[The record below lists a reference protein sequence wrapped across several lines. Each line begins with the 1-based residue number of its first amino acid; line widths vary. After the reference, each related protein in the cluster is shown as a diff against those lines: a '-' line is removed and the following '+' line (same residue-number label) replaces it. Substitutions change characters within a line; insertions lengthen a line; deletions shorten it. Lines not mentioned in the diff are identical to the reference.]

1 MGFIWFYLRKGCACF
16 PDKATSGTTT
26 PRLPT
31 ALEGVYGDRFP
42 PPSLPV
48 RPAFV
53 LGASRLSYSSLDGVL
68 FDKTQT
74 TLIRF
79 PFGRLGDYTI
89 PDSVTRIEYSAFMGC
104 GGLTSVTIPD
114 SVTSIGRAAFIGCR
128 SLTSVTIPDSV
139 TSIGDRAFSGCSSLT
154 SVTIPD
160 SVTSVGASAFR
171 DCESLERI
179 VFEGDAAEVGEAAF
193 RDLSSNAKIFI
204 NPEAK
209 GFGSRFEGL
218 PVEFLPKEVE
228 ISTVS
233 TGAARSHSQSKR
245 SRTPPTG
252 SIQPV
257 T

>member
-1 MGFIWFYLRKGCACF
+1 MGFIWFHLRKGCACF

-114 SVTSIGRAAFIGCR
+114 SVTS
-128 SLTSVTIPDSV
+128 
-139 TSIGDRAFSGCSSLT
+139 
-154 SVTIPD
+154 
-160 SVTSVGASAFR
+160 VGASAFR

-233 TGAARSHSQSKR
+233 TGVAPFSFTIETEPDTAYRIDSTSDLSPEGRWTKI
-245 SRTPPTG
+245 G
-252 SIQPV
+252 SIQGSGEPV
-257 T
+257 EFTDTREALFLMQFYRVLSVE

>member
-1 MGFIWFYLRKGCACF
+1 MGFIWFHLRKGCACF

-89 PDSVTRIEYSAFMGC
+89 PDSVT
-104 GGLTSVTIPD
+104 
-114 SVTSIGRAAFIGCR
+114 
-128 SLTSVTIPDSV
+128 
-139 TSIGDRAFSGCSSLT
+139 
-154 SVTIPD
+154 
-160 SVTSVGASAFR
+160 SVGASAFR

-233 TGAARSHSQSKR
+233 TGVAPFSFTIETEPDTAYRIDSTSDLSPEGRWTKI
-245 SRTPPTG
+245 G
-252 SIQPV
+252 SIQGSGEPV
-257 T
+257 EFTDTREALFSMQFYRVLSVE